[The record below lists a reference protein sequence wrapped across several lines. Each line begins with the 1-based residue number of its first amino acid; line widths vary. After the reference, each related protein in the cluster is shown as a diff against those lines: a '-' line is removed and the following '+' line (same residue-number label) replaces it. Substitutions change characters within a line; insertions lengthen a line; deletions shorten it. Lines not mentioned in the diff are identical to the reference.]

1 MKKLAVLKQSF
12 EVVTILLAFVFG
24 FFASLNL
31 EANQPKITFTSE
43 VEAAGFFKDLEK
55 DFRNARDREARAT
68 RREIIREIEKN
79 VRDFR
84 KEQMNIARADG
95 DRRFANKRLSDSE
108 VRALRTLK
116 SLPKG
121 QESLLEVLSSEA
133 SAIKYMCRQLPEFS
147 FVRNAYDQYGE
158 RIGIVVYRR
167 N

>member
-1 MKKLAVLKQSF
+1 MKKLTVLKPSF
-12 EVVTILLAFVFG
+12 YVVTILLAFVFG
-24 FFASLNL
+24 FGFSLNL
-31 EANQPKITFTSE
+31 ESNQPKITFASKAE
-43 VEAAGFFKDLEK
+43 AGFWKDFEK

-68 RREIIREIEKN
+68 RREIIRDIEKN

-84 KEQMNIARADG
+84 KEQRNIARADG
-95 DRRFANKRLSDSE
+95 DPRFANKRLSDSE